1 MLSNFGF
8 DDCFVKWVM
17 ECVSTVSSS
26 VLINGGQSKHF
37 CPSRSLR
44 QGDPLSPYLFIL
56 CQEVLARII
65 DKKYVAGNIKGVKM
79 NVGGPDFTNV
89 MFADDKMLFSKA
101 NVTDVSVLNS
111 CLDKYCSWS
120 GQLINRTKSG
130 IIFSKMVH
138 LNQKRRLKQLL
149 QMKKV
154 PENAFY
160 LGAPL
165 FTSRSRSKDF
175 KYLQDKLETRLT
187 GWRSKNLSWAS
198 HCTLIKSVAQA
209 LPTYSFST
217 FDVPTVVCDKLDA
230 MTRRFWWNPKSVRKV
245 FGLEVMG

>member
-1 MLSNFGF
+1 VLSNFGF

-17 ECVSTVSSS
+17 ECVSTVSFS

-130 IIFSKMVH
+130 IIFSKIVH
-138 LNQKRRLKQLL
+138 LNQKRRLK
-149 QMKKV
+149 
-154 PENAFY
+154 
-160 LGAPL
+160 
-165 FTSRSRSKDF
+165 
-175 KYLQDKLETRLT
+175 
-187 GWRSKNLSWAS
+187 
-198 HCTLIKSVAQA
+198 
-209 LPTYSFST
+209 
-217 FDVPTVVCDKLDA
+217 
-230 MTRRFWWNPKSVRKV
+230 
-245 FGLEVMG
+245 